1 MWKCVYKSS
10 VPYLVK
16 DFGYGDVKKKKKLKN
31 ALSKYA
37 LKVREDEVIG
47 FIDTS
52 LFGNGGSGILFSKQ
66 GIAFDYA
73 FEKIFAKY
81 EEINS
86 MSIKKGKDLVLYG
99 NFSERKDDC
108 NNPSISSIYFNLA
121 ALKECLEE
129 IKYVV

>member
-1 MWKCVYKSS
+1 M
-10 VPYLVK
+10 K